1 MLATRVAFLTFE
13 NLTGDASLDWIRQAA
28 PRVLEH
34 DLTGV
39 AKNIP
44 LTAPALRDAYL
55 EGASRLVHGY
65 YEMRSGK
72 LHFEIDVEDAASH
85 RMLRTSAEDGP
96 TGEAMNRVAKLMAGA
111 ATGFPASADALTA
124 WGKGDYEGAVAL
136 DPSFAL
142 AWLNWAQQLAAGGD
156 KARALEIAQRG
167 LAQPSAGPA
176 LDKTQLELAAAGLR
190 QDDAAMLE
198 ASRRLAQLIP
208 YDPAI
213 LARLAQSENQARNF
227 TAAAHDYQLAHDAAP
242 ADIDLLNSL
251 GYAQALAGNLD
262 AARKSFE
269 EYGRGAGEA
278 GVNSLDSL
286 GEALFLNG
294 KFEEAEQQFLNAYKK
309 DPNFLQGL
317 TLWKAAHA
325 RWLAAPQDPANL
337 AAADKI
343 AERYFVARAEA
354 QDPFMPLANAA
365 WLYETGRTQEAE
377 DFLMHQLLT
386 QQAVPATVAAA
397 RQQLALWNRP
407 DALVSDLSKL
417 QQAYQRSD
425 PVNDGLPRTL
435 YAEALFHAGRKDEA
449 RELIQRWPLPV
460 RDDSLVESF
469 LYPKFLA
476 LRKQLV

>member
-1 MLATRVAFLTFE
+1 
-13 NLTGDASLDWIRQAA
+13 
-28 PRVLEH
+28 
-34 DLTGV
+34 
-39 AKNIP
+39 
-44 LTAPALRDAYL
+44 
-55 EGASRLVHGY
+55 
-65 YEMRSGK
+65 
-72 LHFEIDVEDAASH
+72 
-85 RMLRTSAEDGP
+85 
-96 TGEAMNRVAKLMAGA
+96 
-111 ATGFPASADALTA
+111 
-124 WGKGDYEGAVAL
+124 
-136 DPSFAL
+136 
-142 AWLNWAQQLAAGGD
+142 
-156 KARALEIAQRG
+156 
-167 LAQPSAGPA
+167 
-176 LDKTQLELAAAGLR
+176 
-190 QDDAAMLE
+190 MLE

-449 RELIQRWPLPV
+449 RDEMVSAARSERPDLSSDDAGVSFCDHRWRGFSEIGIEKFYSQIFSDYVPYFTKRRIRNIQISREW
-460 RDDSLVESF
+460 RA
-469 LYPKFLA
+469 K
-476 LRKQLV
+476 